1 MKGGRNKIN
10 KNVIAV
16 VFLRKLSANIEEIVT
31 SSQDAASFIYFF
43 LNKLSHKQF
52 SFFYGTIWVFLHGY
66 IKFLNHLILNKP
78 IMPVFITVVY
88 MHNKLNLKSN

>member
-16 VFLRKLSANIEEIVT
+16 VFLRKLSANIEEIIT

-43 LNKLSHKQF
+43 
-52 SFFYGTIWVFLHGY
+52 
-66 IKFLNHLILNKP
+66 
-78 IMPVFITVVY
+78 
-88 MHNKLNLKSN
+88 